1 MEMAIMI
8 RCKFDYGQIVY
19 VKTDTAQDPRQII
32 GVQGTADGG
41 MLIKLSTDGDISWH
55 YECEISDE
63 KDTILAMSN

>member
-1 MEMAIMI
+1 MGVLI
-8 RCKFDYGQIVY
+8 RCKYDFGQIVY
-19 VKTDTAQDPRQII
+19 VKTDIAQDPRQII

-63 KDTILAMSN
+63 RDMMLKMDN

>member
-1 MEMAIMI
+1 MGII
-8 RCKFDYGQIVY
+8 VRCRFNYGQIVY
-19 VKTDTAQDPRQII
+19 VKTDIAQDPRQII

-63 KDTILAMSN
+63 KDTLLAMSN

>member
-1 MEMAIMI
+1 MGII
-8 RCKFDYGQIVY
+8 VRCRFDYGQIVY
-19 VKTDTAQDPRQII
+19 VKTDINQDPRQVI

-63 KDTILAMSN
+63 KDVMLKMEN